1 MNNRPL
7 TDQQLFKHAEKIGR
21 VPEFEK
27 YRDKLLEMLDAAQD
41 EGQEDYAAFLFAFSA
56 VANEVQRR
64 RNPRKPR

>member
-1 MNNRPL
+1 MNNKPL
-7 TDQQLFKHAEKIGR
+7 TDQQLFKQAERIGR

-27 YRDKLLEMLDAAQD
+27 YRTQLLDMMEKALD

-64 RNPRKPR
+64 RNPPKRH